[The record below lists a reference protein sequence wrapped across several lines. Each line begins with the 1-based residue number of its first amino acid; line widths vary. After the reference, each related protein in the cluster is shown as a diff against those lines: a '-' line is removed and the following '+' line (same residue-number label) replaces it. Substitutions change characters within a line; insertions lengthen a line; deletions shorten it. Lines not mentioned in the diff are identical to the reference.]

1 MNIIYNL
8 SRGLKYI
15 LNPNV
20 IKLSNIGKRAKVL
33 PGCQVINSNY

>member
-15 LNPNV
+15 LNPNA
-20 IKLSNIGKRAKVL
+20 IKLSNIDKGVKVL
-33 PGCQVINSNY
+33 PRMSSC